1 MKRSNLYIICSV
13 FLVISFSVIAVGCG
27 SATPTSSSA
36 GSSAGSST
44 AVTTLDG
51 QAIMDVQCGRCH
63 SLSRVTSKTKT
74 AAEWKI
80 TVDRMITHG
89 ANLTP
94 EQEQALIDYLAKNY

>member
-1 MKRSNLYIICSV
+1 
-13 FLVISFSVIAVGCG
+13 
-27 SATPTSSSA
+27 
-36 GSSAGSST
+36 
-44 AVTTLDG
+44 
-51 QAIMDVQCGRCH
+51 MDAQCGRCH